1 MEGDGAAPA
10 GPPSGGNTDGAAP
23 SMSKKAA
30 KKAAKAKAK
39 ADAKAKARLEK
50 GLDPNPPPNPRQ
62 RLVPMMES
70 KRAALAGTKRAAPEP
85 DADAPAPDGDGAGT
99 LLPKSAIIKRTT
111 KDNEIVAE
119 EEEEY
124 DWMPVDPDYYRNEP
138 VDDDDD
144 DDDDADGVDDDVSGP
159 AADVDAP
166 EAARDGEEGAAEAL
180 SESKTRTRS
189 PRRRRWR
196 IEDHGP
202 WLPMTSHR
210 TLHACWKMQTFA
222 SDVFICSY
230 PKSGTTWMQNIVAQ
244 IITQCERKKTAP
256 PARP

>member
-10 GPPSGGNTDGAAP
+10 GPPSGVNTDGAAP

-124 DWMPVDPDYYRNEP
+124 YDWMPVDPDYYRNEP
-138 VDDDDD
+138 VDDEG
-144 DDDDADGVDDDVSGP
+144 DDDDADGVDDPTS
-159 AADVDAP
+159 VDPRPTWMRRKQRAM
-166 EAARDGEEGAAEAL
+166 EKKARAEAL
-180 SESKTRTRS
+180 MPPDPQPAPRCESRITGLGSRS
-189 PRRRRWR
+189 PRTARCTRAGRCRRSRA
-196 IEDHGP
+196 
-202 WLPMTSHR
+202 T
-210 TLHACWKMQTFA
+210 
-222 SDVFICSY
+222 CSY
-230 PKSGTTWMQNIVAQ
+230 ARTPNPGRRGCRTSSRRSSRSAS
-244 IITQCERKKTAP
+244 ERKTAP